1 MYIYLCLVEGQGQH
15 GHLTHTHAHTYTL
28 THIHTYTHIHGVHKN
43 GVQEKCFVHQ
53 SLQFFSLI
61 LIWRESIL
69 LITVY
74 HSLTEINNCCNHY
87 TIFW

>member
-15 GHLTHTHAHTYTL
+15 GYLTHTYMDTHTH
-28 THIHTYTHIHGVHKN
+28 THIHSHIYTHTWCTQKWCTKEMLCSSITPI
-43 GVQEKCFVHQ
+43 
-53 SLQFFSLI
+53 FFFNPNLERI
-61 LIWRESIL
+61 N
-69 LITVY
+69 ITVY